1 VEGSVVRIGR
11 ILLGGVLVLLPLAVT
26 IGLIAWVVSLLVTY
40 AGPKSWFGR
49 VLVSA
54 GLQVNEDA
62 VTPYLIG
69 LLLVV
74 GTVFLIGLLVEHEI
88 GKWIGA
94 AFDRMIR
101 RIPVVS
107 SIYDMSARF
116 TSMVDAEGGG
126 DLKGMS
132 PVWCFFGGEKGAAV
146 LALLASPEPVK
157 IAGLDYMGV
166 LIPSAPVPVG
176 GALVYVPAAWIK
188 PADGGVENLMNVY
201 VSMGVTPPKGLA

>member
-1 VEGSVVRIGR
+1 MARLGR
-11 ILLGGVLVLLPLAVT
+11 IFLAGVLVLLPLAVT
-26 IGLIAWVVSLLVTY
+26 VALIGWVVSLLVTY

-49 VLVSA
+49 VLVSV

-62 VTPYLIG
+62 VAPYVIG

-74 GTVFLIGLLVEHEI
+74 GAVFVIGLLVEHRA
-88 GKWIGA
+88 GTWLGS
-94 AFDRMIR
+94 AFDRLIR

-107 SIYDMSARF
+107 SIYDLSSRF
-116 TSMVDAEGGG
+116 TSMVDTKGGG

-132 PVWCFFGGEKGAAV
+132 PVWCFFGGDKGAAV
-146 LALLASPEPVK
+146 LALLASPVPVK
-157 IAGLDYMGV
+157 IGGEDYMGV

-176 GALVYVPAAWIK
+176 GALVYVPASWIK